1 MNTVEELNQIKI
13 ANMIINRSSQRL
25 GVKPVYVG
33 SLINTQPKK
42 KPIDELKVVAQ
53 KLSQEKFLK
62 RKAKKFKLK
71 NLRVIFYALV
81 AVAIIYALVFV
92 FRPAQVNS
100 GIQPESQSNIKLD
113 ESSTGIFKKTGG
125 MVITSGSFKTLA
137 EAESFKDK
145 LSEKLGVP
153 LEILHDAKYFTVQ
166 IGPSYENHADAMI
179 VFDELS
185 RYSIGGLAL
194 RRVG

>member
-1 MNTVEELNQIKI
+1 MNTAEELNQIKI

-33 SLINTQPKK
+33 SLINTKLNR
-42 KPIDELKVVAQ
+42 KPNDELKIVAQ

-62 RKAKKFKLK
+62 RNNKKFKLK
-71 NLRVIFYALV
+71 NLKVILYALF
-81 AVAIIYALVFV
+81 AVAMIYAFMFV
-92 FRPAQVNS
+92 FKPAAVNS
-100 GIQPESQSNIKLD
+100 GTMIETQTSTD
-113 ESSTGIFKKTGG
+113 DSSTGIFKKGHG
-125 MVITSGSFKTLA
+125 MVITSGSFRTLA
-137 EAESFKDK
+137 EAEEVKAE

-153 LEILHDAKYFTVQ
+153 LQILHDSKYFTVQ

-185 RYSIGGLAL
+185 RYSIENLAL
-194 RRVG
+194 KAS